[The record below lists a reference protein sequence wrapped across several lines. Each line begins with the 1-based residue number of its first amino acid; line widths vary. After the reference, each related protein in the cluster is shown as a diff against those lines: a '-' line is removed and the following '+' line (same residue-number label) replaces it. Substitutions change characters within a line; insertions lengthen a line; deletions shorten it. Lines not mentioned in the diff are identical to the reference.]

1 MRIYLHESSARCPW
15 SREINGKH
23 IFVTISA
30 TWMNILLI
38 MVSLIVF
45 RTYTYICYGIKMK
58 TTDRWQLIQ
67 RWWRHQMETFFALL
81 ALYEGNSPV
90 TGESLSPHTHKGQW
104 RRALMFSLICAW
116 TNGWA
121 NHRDAGDLRRHRALW
136 RHCTGQTK
144 SNPDHFFGV
153 IVHSPPK
160 VIPFPLIIITT
171 NAAPNYR

>member
-30 TWMNILLI
+30 TWMNILLV

-45 RTYTYICYGIKMK
+45 RTYTYIWYGIKMK

-90 TGESLSPHTHKGQW
+90 TGEPPPPPPPPPTHTHTQRPVTQSFDVFFDLCLNKRLGKPSW
-104 RRALMFSLICAW
+104 RRWFETPSRVMTSLYWSDKIQPWQFFSVLLYI
-116 TNGWA
+116 
-121 NHRDAGDLRRHRALW
+121 LRPR
-136 RHCTGQTK
+136 
-144 SNPDHFFGV
+144 S
-153 IVHSPPK
+153 SPS
-160 VIPFPLIIITT
+160 
-171 NAAPNYR
+171 YQS